1 MDTVP
6 IQHYVAIVIPVKFIP
21 LSYLSS
27 VRPSKLRGGMRYT
40 NVPISL
46 QRQIQLH
53 RFREPIGINW
63 RSSKQQFIADTVHCL
78 LSKPSPKYVP
88 GFTSFYLT
96 QMRCSTRA
104 GCGNACC
111 YQRRNGPRYIS
122 NRNCVSSSSLVLFWF
137 FNVNIV

>member
-1 MDTVP
+1 MWTLFP
-6 IQHYVAIVIPVKFIP
+6 FNIMWQSSIPVKFIP

-78 LSKPSPKYVP
+78 LTEPSPKYVP
-88 GFTSFYLT
+88 GFQAFISPKCVVLLVPDAEMLVAINVEMVRDIFLIGVVCHHHRSFCFGFS
-96 QMRCSTRA
+96 M
-104 GCGNACC
+104 
-111 YQRRNGPRYIS
+111 
-122 NRNCVSSSSLVLFWF
+122 
-137 FNVNIV
+137 